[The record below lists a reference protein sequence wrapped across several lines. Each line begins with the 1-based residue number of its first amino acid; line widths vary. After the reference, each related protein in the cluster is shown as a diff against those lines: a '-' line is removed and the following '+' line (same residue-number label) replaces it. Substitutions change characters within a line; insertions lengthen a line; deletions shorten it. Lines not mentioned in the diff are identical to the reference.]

1 MSFATLFTK
10 EGVKAL
16 LHDASYKVNEVKPEI
31 FLISGGLSLLAGT
44 ILACYKT
51 EKAKAVLAA
60 HKEDVKEAENDANT
74 LKLSAGNDEKALKQ
88 AKFEAGKAQVKLF
101 ILLIYKLFG
110 VYGVPALLWL
120 AGFGLITDGH
130 FELRRREAALASQLA
145 ATTKLMNDYR
155 SRNAQIMGPE
165 TEQRV
170 FQGAEEKMID
180 VLETDPET
188 GKETLVQKPA
198 TVFLHQPGSIFAR
211 NFTESTS
218 DCFDIDYF
226 AEKRLMARIEAMQLR
241 LDTGSPRCY
250 TGLDIYKALGFDENA
265 LGEDE
270 FYDALRENGISG
282 NARKVPDPEMRK
294 IKCTILDGYEERYN
308 EQTRRF
314 YYVPCKRLDWNFY
327 PLKGRV

>member
-10 EGVKAL
+10 EGVKAF
-16 LHDASYKVNEVKPEI
+16 LHDVSYKTNEIKPEI

-51 EKAKAVLAA
+51 EKAKAILEQ
-60 HKEDVKEAENDANT
+60 HKENAKKEEDRIENM
-74 LKLSAGNDEKALKQ
+74 KLSAGNDEKALKQ
-88 AKFEAGKAQVKLF
+88 VKFESGKTQVKLF
-101 ILLIYKLFG
+101 LLLCYKLLG
-110 VYGVPALLWL
+110 VYGVPALLWFG
-120 AGFGLITDGH
+120 GFGLIADGH
-130 FELRRREAALASQLA
+130 FELRRREAAMASQLA

-155 SRNAQIMGPE
+155 LRNAQIMGPE

-188 GKETLVQKPA
+188 GEQRMVQKPA
-198 TVFLHQPGSIFAR
+198 VVFLHQPGSIFAR
-211 NFTESTS
+211 NFTETTS

-226 AEKRLMARIEAMQLR
+226 AMNRLEARIEAMQLR

-250 TGLDIYKALGFDENA
+250 TALDVYKGLGFDEGA

-270 FYDALRENGISG
+270 MYDALRENGISG

-308 EQTRRF
+308 EETGKF
-314 YYVPCKRLDWNFY
+314 FYVPCKRLDWNFY